1 MNGRESLPE
10 DQLQH
15 TCVDIE
21 EGDRDLF
28 LSMPQSSIKRHEKV
42 FIKERSSEAGSCAPL
57 FISATTNTSQKNN
70 SSKAFVKKDTPE
82 RHHVYA
88 IVHINPKQDKAAF
101 HLDAVMQDL
110 GESCPSQPTVNEEE
124 GKANVGLSSSGLE
137 KELTRNE
144 EVIVKQNS
152 PGRDQCNECLYAV
165 VDKTKKKQ
173 QPPKVSK
180 VD

>member
-1 MNGRESLPE
+1 MDDKESLPE
-10 DQLQH
+10 DQLQY

-28 LSMPQSSIKRHEKV
+28 LSMPQSSIKRHEKA
-42 FIKERSSEAGSCAPL
+42 FIKEQSSEAGSCAP
-57 FISATTNTSQKNN
+57 FYISATTNTSQKNN

-110 GESCPSQPTVNEEE
+110 GESCPSQPTVDEEE
-124 GKANVGLSSSGLE
+124 GKASVGLSSSGLE

-144 EVIVKQNS
+144 EAIVKQNAS
-152 PGRDQCNECLYAV
+152 GQDQCNECVYAV

-173 QPPKVSK
+173 QPPKVKK